1 MGGKM
6 TRRDDIACR
15 VERALEPILDGIA
28 SQRSDAYRSS
38 LLHVAAALRAEA
50 AEIEA
55 LASESK

>member
-1 MGGKM
+1 M